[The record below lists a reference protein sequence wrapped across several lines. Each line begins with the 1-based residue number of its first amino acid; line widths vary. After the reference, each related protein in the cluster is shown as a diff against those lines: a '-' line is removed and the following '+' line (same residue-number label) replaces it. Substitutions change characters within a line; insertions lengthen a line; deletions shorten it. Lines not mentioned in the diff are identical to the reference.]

1 MADRPIASLSLD
13 LDNQWSY
20 MKTHGDRGW
29 ESLPSYL
36 EMLVPRVLEFLEGRG
51 LRITFFL
58 VGQDAAREE
67 NAGLLAAIAEAGHEI
82 GNHSYH
88 HEPWLASLSAAE
100 IEEEIAHAEE
110 AIRAATGRT
119 PVGFR
124 GPGYC
129 TSATLIGVLARRGYL
144 YDASTIPTF
153 VGPLARAYYFMT
165 ARLSAEEKRRRRS
178 LFGSWRDGLRPV
190 RPYILELENHGRRI
204 LEIPVTTMPVVRLPI
219 HLSYVLYLSRYSPR
233 LARAYAAAAVRL
245 CLATRIEPSLLLH
258 PLDFLGADDIAG
270 LRFFP
275 AMDLPGQTKRRL
287 TGEILDLFGA
297 AFQWVSL
304 EEHAR
309 YLLAK
314 GRLPVRRND
323 GRL

>member
-1 MADRPIASLSLD
+1 MAERPIASLSLD

-29 ESLPSYL
+29 KSLPSYL
-36 EMLVPRVLEFLEGRG
+36 DVVVPRVLEFLEGRS
-51 LRITFFL
+51 LKITFFL
-58 VGQDAAREE
+58 VGQDAVQEE
-67 NAGLLAAIAEAGHEI
+67 NAGLLAAIAQAGHEI

-88 HEPWLASLSAAE
+88 HEPWLASSPVAE
-100 IEEEIAHAEE
+100 IEAEIARAEE

-124 GPGYC
+124 GPGYS

-153 VGPLARAYYFMT
+153 VGPLARAYYFRT
-165 ARLSAEEKRRRRS
+165 ARLSAEEKRRRRN
-178 LFGSWRDGLRPV
+178 LFGSWRDGLRPI
-190 RPYILELENHGRRI
+190 RPHILERDGRRI
-204 LEIPVTTMPVVRLPI
+204 VEIPVTTMPLVRLPI

-245 CLATRIEPSLLLH
+245 CLATGTEPSLLLH

-270 LRFFP
+270 LDFFP
-275 AMDLPGQTKRRL
+275 AMDLPGRVKRQRV
-287 TGEILDLFGA
+287 GEILDLFGA
-297 AFQWVSL
+297 MFQWVSL

-309 YLLAK
+309 YLLSA
-314 GRLPVRRND
+314 GRLPVRRYD
-323 GRL
+323 GHL